1 MLIAYLDE
9 FGHVGPYVSKD
20 DPSHKTHPAFGYAG
34 FVLPVDSVRSFGGF
48 FEYSKENLLRWEIE
62 RAGAHPRRWEKKG
75 SSLLTTRNYTNYGK
89 SSIVPVLNRLNRRLR
104 REGGAPVFF
113 GQVKEL
119 GLPEATTET
128 PSGRSAHML
137 INAVRQLAS
146 FADRKGERIMIFL
159 DAVDSAP
166 RLHAVQV
173 LGGYIYKAIEPALR
187 RVVEVPMQ
195 LESKHYG
202 NVQYADWIAAIVS
215 RASDFHLTPG
225 SEFSWAPSV
234 FKSTIG
240 STGHCDVG
248 SYVKAS
254 HDPKVKHKLHVRDL
268 GADEAWRFRPKPLR
282 PRMEVARE
290 RIRPERRRTRTLA
303 NRIADVSPE
312 LKAFY
317 DTLQRDQP

>member
-75 SSLLTTRNYTNYGK
+75 SSLLTSRNYHNYGK
-89 SSIVPVLNRLNRRLR
+89 TSIVPVLNRLNRRLR
-104 REGGAPVFF
+104 KEGGAPVFF
-113 GQVKEL
+113 GQVKEV
-119 GLPEATTET
+119 GLPEAISET
-128 PSGRSAHML
+128 PSGRSEHML

-173 LGGYIYKAIEPALR
+173 LGGYIYKASEPALR

-234 FKSTIG
+234 FKTTVG
-240 STGHCDVG
+240 SAGRCEVG
-248 SYVKAS
+248 SYIKAS
-254 HDPKVKHKLHVRDL
+254 HEPKVKHKLHVRDL
-268 GADEAWRFRPKPLR
+268 SADQPWRFPPKAPQPQIGLPRDRARP
-282 PRMEVARE
+282 ARLQ
-290 RIRPERRRTRTLA
+290 TRSLV
-303 NRIADVSPE
+303 NNIADVSPE

-317 DTLQRDQP
+317 DSLQNKQ

>member
-9 FGHVGPYVSKD
+9 FGHVGPYISRD
-20 DPSHKTHPAFGYAG
+20 DPRHRTHPAFGYAG

-48 FEYSKENLLRWEIE
+48 FEFTKENLLRWEIE

-75 SSLLTTRNYTNYGK
+75 ASLLTTRNFQNYG
-89 SSIVPVLNRLNRRLR
+89 STSIVPVLNRLNRRLR
-104 REGGAPVFF
+104 HEGGAPVFF
-113 GQVKEL
+113 GQVKEI
-119 GLPEATTET
+119 GPPEATEET
-128 PSGRSAHML
+128 HTTRSAHML

-159 DAVDSAP
+159 DAVDTAP
-166 RLHAVQV
+166 RLEAVQV
-173 LGGYIYKAIEPALR
+173 LGGYIYKATEPALR

-215 RASDFHLTPG
+215 RASDFHLAPG
-225 SEFSWAPSV
+225 SEFVWAPSV
-234 FKSTIG
+234 FRSTVG

-248 SYVKAS
+248 SYIKAS

-268 GADEAWRFRPKPLR
+268 ALDSPWRFPAKPAR
-282 PRMEVARE
+282 PRAQASRS
-290 RIRPERRRTRTLA
+290 RGRPDRGTSRPLSSK
-303 NRIADVSPE
+303 IADVSPE
-312 LKAFY
+312 LKSFY
-317 DTLQRDQP
+317 DSLQRGQ